1 VAVRQRVL
9 LTGATGHVGGRLLS
23 HLSARDAL
31 HTRALVR
38 SSRALPV
45 WARNTEVLYG
55 NLENREVRGDAL
67 RDVNCVVHLATRGFS
82 SAMAP
87 TEEELA
93 KEEELTLSLAADA
106 LGARVSRL
114 IYISS
119 IHAYGQALVGR
130 VDDLTP
136 TAPNTPYGHSRQRI
150 EQGILGLA
158 SSSETQVIVTRLTN
172 SFGVPAISRNETWNL
187 LMHDLCRQVVQSH
200 SMELRSDGRISRDI
214 MALRDVVD
222 VLYQIVTTTEDL
234 QGVCLLASGHTMQ
247 LTEIAESVQQHAKEV
262 LGVTS
267 NISVPTHESV
277 QPASFS
283 LHPAK
288 LLGAGIAIPQHRDE
302 EIRDLLRYAQREF
315 AGANS

>member
-1 VAVRQRVL
+1 MAERQRVL

-23 HLSARDAL
+23 RLSLQNAL
-31 HTRALVR
+31 RTRALVR

-45 WARNTEVLYG
+45 WAEDTEVLYG
-55 NLENREVRGDAL
+55 NLENRRIRQDAL

-82 SAMAP
+82 SVMAP

-136 TAPNTPYGHSRQRI
+136 TAPNTHYGRSRQRI
-150 EQGILGLA
+150 EQGILELA
-158 SSSETQVIVTRLTN
+158 SGFDGQVAVLRLTN
-172 SFGVPAISRNETWNL
+172 SFGVPAIPRKETWNL

-222 VLYQIVTTTEDL
+222 VLYQIITTTADL

-262 LGVTS
+262 LGVTAD
-267 NISVPTHESV
+267 ISVPTYESV

-288 LLGAGIAIPQHRDE
+288 LLGAGITIPRNRDK
-302 EIRDLLRYAQREF
+302 EIRDLLRYAQQEF
-315 AGANS
+315 GGANS